1 MAREDGPAAKSQK
14 KQKTPPREVEKPD
27 DPIESES
34 DTEKKVAAREYHEMF
49 TRLTF
54 SDEAVDEIVRAGL
67 TTLESLAPLQ
77 EDTIKSIMKGIREHC
92 DEQPSVLAEHYLQC
106 LCWGIRH
113 YVRISRKLRLKRINP
128 SWCMDLVTQ
137 RKIETDSPAL
147 SDARDSEYPVY
158 QGNDLP
164 RLFETVN
171 AFLLKYRGPSGVI
184 LSYVVRDN
192 LIPLMSETDPPAN
205 YPSVDDE
212 MIARA
217 PILYCHYDCIVLA
230 PIVVAK
236 HEIDGPFHPNFLQD
250 MTRVWDILFQ
260 IFGKQSCWT
269 HVKKTQKTKSGR
281 TAYFIL
287 KTLLIGERFMQIQ
300 VKQIE
305 TALASFVYK
314 GRSSGWNLMKYI
326 TKFKEQWVLCD
337 SLIPYGFRGYD

>member
-1 MAREDGPAAKSQK
+1 M
-14 KQKTPPREVEKPD
+14 
-27 DPIESES
+27 
-34 DTEKKVAAREYHEMF
+34 
-49 TRLTF
+49 
-54 SDEAVDEIVRAGL
+54 
-67 TTLESLAPLQ
+67 
-77 EDTIKSIMKGIREHC
+77 
-92 DEQPSVLAEHYLQC
+92 
-106 LCWGIRH
+106 
-113 YVRISRKLRLKRINP
+113 
-128 SWCMDLVTQ
+128 
-137 RKIETDSPAL
+137 
-147 SDARDSEYPVY
+147 
-158 QGNDLP
+158 
-164 RLFETVN
+164 
-171 AFLLKYRGPSGVI
+171 
-184 LSYVVRDN
+184 
-192 LIPLMSETDPPAN
+192 
-205 YPSVDDE
+205 
-212 MIARA
+212 
-217 PILYCHYDCIVLA
+217 VLA